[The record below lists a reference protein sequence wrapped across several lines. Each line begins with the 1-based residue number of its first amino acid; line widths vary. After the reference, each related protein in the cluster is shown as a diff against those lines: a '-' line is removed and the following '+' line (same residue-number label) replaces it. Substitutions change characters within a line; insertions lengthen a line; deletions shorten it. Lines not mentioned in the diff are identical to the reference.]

1 MALDCPLEDGV
12 WQDLKA
18 KKDQNLFNE
27 IDKAIAEVQQPRS
40 RFQLERFVLG
50 QHATPEMQ
58 YYQTVIELQD
68 MIYKYKHAQIEVKKI
83 ELKIAKFRSKN
94 DELAELKAQQLELGL
109 IQTRFTMIGAEREVK
124 HLMEIWD
131 GFEHKYSRNQIEEA
145 QPNYWQAR
153 LTNNAR
159 AMLMGGQSV
168 NAAHIEAMEQAGVLD
183 SFVAE
188 VEKTKKELA

>member
-1 MALDCPLEDGV
+1 MFD
-12 WQDLKA
+12 
-18 KKDQNLFNE
+18 E
-27 IDKAIAEVQQPRS
+27 INKAIAEVQQPRS

-50 QHATPEMQ
+50 QHATTEMQ

-68 MIYKYKHAQIEVKKI
+68 SIYKYKMAKI
-83 ELKIAKFRSKN
+83 AVQKSELKIAKLRSTG
-94 DELAELKAQQLELGL
+94 DELDELKAQEIELGL
-109 IQTRFTMIGAEREVK
+109 AQTQFAMLGAEREMK
-124 HLMEIWD
+124 HLLEIFD
-131 GFEHKYSRNQIEEA
+131 SFTHKYTRAEIESA
-145 QPNYWQAR
+145 QPDYWQAR
-153 LTNNAR
+153 LSNNAK

>member
-1 MALDCPLEDGV
+1 MFDD
-12 WQDLKA
+12 
-18 KKDQNLFNE
+18 

-50 QHATPEMQ
+50 QHSTPEMQ

-68 MIYKYKHAQIEVKKI
+68 MIYKYKLAQINVKKS
-83 ELKIAKFRSKN
+83 EAKIAKLRSTG
-94 DELAELKAQQLELGL
+94 DEFDELKAQEHELGL
-109 IQTRFTMIGAEREVK
+109 AQTRFTMLGAERELA
-124 HLMEIWD
+124 HLVDIWNS
-131 GFEHKYSRNQIEEA
+131 FEHKFTRAEIEKA
-145 QPNYWQAR
+145 QPDYWTAR
-153 LTNNAR
+153 LTNNAK
-159 AMLMGGQSV
+159 AMLMGGSGV